1 MMTKKIDEDKASSR
15 TSVKT
20 DRDPELREFLT
31 KALDEDKAIDI
42 VTIDLAGKTALADY
56 MIIATGTSSRHV
68 SSMAQKIKE
77 RMKEKYGTISK
88 IEGADSGDW
97 VIVDAGDAII
107 HLFRPEIREFYNLE
121 KLWGSDFASTNYT
134 LYK

>member
-1 MMTKKIDEDKASSR
+1 MTKKIDEDKASSR

-56 MIIATGTSSRHV
+56 MIIASGTSSRHV

-77 RMKEKYGTISK
+77 RVKEKYGTIAK
-88 IEGADSGDW
+88 IEGADTGGDW
-97 VIVDAGDAII
+97 VIVDTGDAII

-121 KLWGSDFASTNYT
+121 KLWGSDFAATNYT